1 MPSSFLKDPDAILD
15 YKFDWSNWLESGEI
29 IASHTMTVDTGITK
43 VSSSNDDDS
52 VTVWLSGGTAGGRY
66 NVTCRITTDT
76 LPARVED
83 RTMRI
88 LVVQR

>member
-15 YKFDWSNWLESGEI
+15 YKFDWSEWLEAGEI
-29 IASHTMTVDTGITK
+29 IAVHAVTVDTGITK

-52 VTVWLSGGTAGGRY
+52 VTVWLSGGTAGGSY
-66 NVTCRITTDT
+66 NVACRITSDT

-83 RTMRI
+83 RTIRI
-88 LVVQR
+88 LAVQR

>member
-1 MPSSFLKDPDAILD
+1 MPSSFIKDPDAILD
-15 YKFDWSNWLESGEI
+15 YKFDWSEWLEAGEV
-29 IASHTMTVDTGITK
+29 IASHTMTVDAGLTN

-52 VTVWLSGGTAGGRY
+52 ATIWLSGGTAGGSY
-66 NVTCRITTDT
+66 NVVCRITSNT

>member
-1 MPSSFLKDPDAILD
+1 MPSSFIKDPDAILD
-15 YKFDWSNWLESGEI
+15 YKFDWSEWLEAGEI
-29 IASHTMTVDTGITK
+29 IASHTATVDTGITK

-52 VTVWLSGGTAGGRY
+52 VTVWLSGGTAGGSY
-66 NVTCRITTDT
+66 NVVCRITSNT

-83 RTMRI
+83 RTIRI